1 MNKATNSTMFH
12 ECALKFLVRKY
23 GVDRATEMLDTDSI
37 DVLDRKVI
45 ASMEKLKCS
54 YAQHRDKKV
63 QTVLIEYQRIPLC
76 PPKEPK
82 EIKAPKEIAK
92 PKQECRAIKM
102 NGTKCTAK
110 TKHGDFCA
118 RHMKKTI

>member
-1 MNKATNSTMFH
+1 MSN
-12 ECALKFLVRKY
+12 ALLTHKFLVRKY
-23 GVDRATEMLDTDSI
+23 GVDRAKEMMESDTI
-37 DVLDRKVI
+37 DMLDRKVI
-45 ASMEKLKCS
+45 ASMEKLQTS
-54 YAQHRDKKV
+54 YAHYRDKKV

-82 EIKAPKEIAK
+82 ETKAPKESVLVV
-92 PKQECRAIKM
+92 KQECRAIKM